1 MFTGLVEE
9 IGVVR
14 RIRRASASCRIEV
27 GCRRILE
34 GLETGD
40 SVAVSGVCLTA
51 VDIGPG
57 SFAADI
63 MPETLR
69 MTSLDQIG
77 TGSPVNLERAMRLG
91 DRLGGHLVT
100 GHIDGVGRI
109 VSRRREAEAIW
120 LDIAVSKQ
128 LGRYIIRKGSVAVEG
143 VSLTVADLTEARFS
157 VSLIPHSA
165 DVTTLGSK
173 KTGDWVNIEC
183 DEIAK
188 YIERLLSTRQGGKD
202 LSLDFLEENG
212 FA

>member
-9 IGVVR
+9 IGNVR

-51 VDIGPG
+51 VDIGPD

-69 MTSLDQIG
+69 MTSLDQVG

-143 VSLTVADLTEARFS
+143 VSLTVANLTEARFS